1 MPDMT
6 QAALGADQVAVV
18 VKFVAEGASLKGQIV
33 CPLRPGVNVAP
44 APMVHALARR
54 MNAGTTL
61 EA

>member
-6 QAALGADQVAVV
+6 QAALGADQAVV
-18 VKFVAEGASLKGQIV
+18 VKLVAEGASLKGQIV

-44 APMVHALARR
+44 APMAHALARR
-54 MNAGTTL
+54 MNAGTKL

>member
-6 QAALGADQVAVV
+6 QAALGADQAVV
-18 VKFVAEGASLKGQIV
+18 VKLVAEGASLKGQIV

-44 APMVHALARR
+44 APMAHALACR